1 MTQTCADLCQQA
13 LPTWDRQIWPD
24 RGRSPADVAPTAVR
38 MGLPT
43 PSAEVQVG
51 NAGDHCVCPAIFL
64 LYHSAILLSFG
75 SLAAATIGGPVG
87 SMFAAQ
93 SAETGETRI
102 VYQQFPANDLVMVN
116 MTGSFATADDTS
128 VHAVAILGSTV
139 FPGTPLAGYN
149 LGPGLSSWGFY
160 YLDANLTVTEF
171 YVTGESGGGTVHHG
185 TGNACPDC
193 IENWAFTASPNT
205 IGMYVIAT
213 ADGARRIGLLSPD
226 QDAIV
231 EIDRA
236 AAGEPY
242 VFARL
247 PPQNESTTG

>member
-1 MTQTCADLCQQA
+1 MWWT
-13 LPTWDRQIWPD
+13 
-24 RGRSPADVAPTAVR
+24 
-38 MGLPT
+38 
-43 PSAEVQVG
+43 
-51 NAGDHCVCPAIFL
+51 F
-64 LYHSAILLSFG
+64 ILLNFG
-75 SLAAATIGGPVG
+75 SLAAATIGGLVG

-102 VYQQFPANDLVMVN
+102 IYQQFPGNDLVAIN
-116 MTGSFATADDTS
+116 MTGPFATTDDTS
-128 VHAVAILGSTV
+128 VHAVAIAGTGV

-160 YLDANLTVTEF
+160 YLNANLTVTEF
-171 YVTGESGGGTVHHG
+171 YVTGEGSNTVLHHG
-185 TGNACPDC
+185 TGQCPDC
-193 IENWAFTASPNT
+193 IDNWAFTASPNT

-247 PPQNESTTG
+247 PPQNESTIG

>member
-1 MTQTCADLCQQA
+1 MWWT
-13 LPTWDRQIWPD
+13 
-24 RGRSPADVAPTAVR
+24 
-38 MGLPT
+38 
-43 PSAEVQVG
+43 
-51 NAGDHCVCPAIFL
+51 F
-64 LYHSAILLSFG
+64 ILLSFG
-75 SLAAATIGGPVG
+75 SLAAATIGGGVG

-102 VYQQFPANDLVMVN
+102 FYQQFPGNDLVAIN
-116 MTGSFATADDTS
+116 MTGPFATTDDTS
-128 VHAVAILGSTV
+128 VHAVALSGTIGPGV
-139 FPGTPLAGYN
+139 FPGTPIAGYN
-149 LGPGLSSWGFY
+149 LGPGLSSVGTGSPVLSISRVGAESTLLQWGFY

-171 YVTGESGGGTVHHG
+171 YVTGEGANTTIHHG
-185 TGNACPDC
+185 IGNGCPDC
-193 IENWAFTASPNT
+193 IQNWAFTASPNT
-205 IGMYVIAT
+205 IGMYVMAT
-213 ADGARRIGLLSPD
+213 ANGARRIGLLSPD